1 MPHPDDD
8 RNLPAGIRE
17 TAPLIIGVVG
27 ISIPVALVAVAATG
41 ESVAVLVLAIV
52 AMLTVGA
59 ATLYFIMR
67 LTTDTPDFDDDAA
80 AGGE

>member
-17 TAPLIIGVVG
+17 AAPLIIGVIG
-27 ISIPVALVAVAATG
+27 ISIPVALVTVAASG

-59 ATLYFIMR
+59 VALVFIMR
-67 LTTDTPDFDDDAA
+67 LTADTPDFDDDDP